1 MADSRL
7 FVVRI
12 WSEAKR
18 FRASARAVER
28 EETQFFDT
36 PEALMRFLDGGE
48 PTAPAA
54 EHDFHHHHHCHKEKD
69 Q

>member
-1 MADSRL
+1 MTDSRL

-18 FRASARAVER
+18 FRASARAVEQD
-28 EETQFFDT
+28 ETQVFDE
-36 PEALMRFLDGGE
+36 PEALMRFLGCAGRA
-48 PTAPAA
+48 APAA
-54 EHDFHHHHHCHKEKD
+54 EHEFHPHHCPKEKD